1 MNEEVPACELTS
13 SPAVSTIAP
22 SAITP
27 PIKSARGV
35 EVQQTLVMMPD
46 SQPEIGLSDDEPK
59 PVSDIAAAEAAN
71 RAASESNRSAT
82 GFDTLIG
89 KIVVERG
96 LVSADELQQ
105 CAHIARSRTEANGF
119 PVSLTELLLE
129 NEYVTKRQIDRLRT
143 DLEAVRSTQQI
154 PGYQI
159 IRKLGAGAMAT
170 VFLAKQLS
178 LDRFVA
184 IKVLPKKF
192 SSNQTFIDRFYREGR
207 AAARLNDANIVGALD
222 VGQAGEHHYFV
233 MEYVDGETLHDRIL
247 ERKRIPEREA
257 LVLIR
262 QVASA
267 LKHAHEMGFVHRD
280 IKPKN
285 IMLTKSG
292 VAKLADLGLARA
304 MSDREAAEAEAG
316 RAFGTP
322 YYISPEQIRG
332 AVEIGPPA
340 DLYGLGAT
348 FYHMLTGRVPF
359 DGTTP
364 SQVMHKH
371 LKVTPTPPDHINTSL
386 SEPTALIVEMMLRK
400 DPRDRY
406 QTANELLIDL
416 DCAAAGRSPEYAR
429 AAVDLAKLAND
440 TAPTGDEA
448 TSVRRIGTPVSV
460 GFIVLV
466 AVAVI
471 SVILNL
477 ALVAALVL

>member
-1 MNEEVPACELTS
+1 MEQGSSGCELTS
-13 SPAVSTIAP
+13 TQTITKIVP
-22 SAITP
+22 SANTVRAAP
-27 PIKSARGV
+27 LYTGPIRTNPLTTQDG
-35 EVQQTLVMMPD
+35 
-46 SQPEIGLSDDEPK
+46 QPEIGLSDDEPQ
-59 PVSDIAAAEAAN
+59 PSSDASAGNASQRSAN
-71 RAASESNRSAT
+71 ESSRSAT

-105 CAHIARSRTEANGF
+105 CQHIAQTRSTSHGV
-119 PVSLTELLLE
+119 PVSITELLLE
-129 NEYVTKRQIDRLRT
+129 HEFLTKRQIDRLRT

-170 VFLAKQLS
+170 VFLAKQIS

-192 SSNQTFIDRFYREGR
+192 SSNPTFIDRFYREGR

-233 MEYVDGETLHDRIL
+233 MEYVDGDTLHDRIL
-247 ERKRIPEREA
+247 ERKRVPEREA
-257 LVLIR
+257 LQLLR

-332 AVEIGPPA
+332 AVDIGPPA

-359 DGTTP
+359 DGSTP

-371 LKVTPTPPDHINTSL
+371 LKVTPTPADHVNPSL

-400 DPRDRY
+400 DARDRY
-406 QTANELLIDL
+406 QNADQLLVDI
-416 DCAAAGRSPEYAR
+416 DCALAGKNPEFAR
-429 AAVDLAKLAND
+429 PVVDLAKLA
-440 TAPTGDEA
+440 TEVTPHGDGA
-448 TSVRRIGTPVSV
+448 QIVRKVDSSLST
-460 GFIVLV
+460 GFIVL
-466 AVAVI
+466 AVAMVI
-471 SVILNL
+471 SVLLNI
-477 ALVAALVL
+477 ALIAAMSL